1 MGNTIVNAV
10 IVHSNRLFREALS
23 VALIIQEGIAVN
35 WEASGLDQIHTTRE
49 DSRPD
54 IFLVEA
60 SAPLRRCLEQVKCL
74 QTIVPG
80 CKTIILGVP
89 DTDEAILACIEVG
102 GASGYVLD
110 NGSFDDVVR
119 NIRAV
124 AAGETICS
132 PHVANLAFARVSA
145 LARQANVIGANQP
158 QYLTRREQDIIES
171 IEKGL
176 CNKEIAVR
184 LGIEVSTVK
193 NHVHNILDK
202 LKLQDRR
209 SAVRYVKEH
218 GLTLNLHGPLPP
230 QPDLFDHP
238 FLILCTNIRALP
250 RDSFQSSWI

>member
-1 MGNTIVNAV
+1 MVHQDIRII
-10 IVHSNRLFREALS
+10 IVHSHRLLRESLAMTLS
-23 VALIIQEGIAVN
+23 QQEGIDVRC
-35 WEASGLDQIHTTRE
+35 EVSSLEQIRA
-49 DSRPD
+49 DRVAFQPD
-54 IFLVEA
+54 LFLVEA
-60 SAPLRRCLEQVKCL
+60 SVPLRSCLEQVRCL
-74 QTIVPG
+74 QTIVPD
-80 CKTIILGVP
+80 CKTIMLGVP

-110 NGSFDDVVR
+110 NGSFDDMVR

-124 AAGETICS
+124 AAGEAICS
-132 PHVANLAFARVSA
+132 PHVANLAFTRMSA
-145 LARQANVIGANQP
+145 LARQANATGVNQP

-218 GLTLNLHGPLPP
+218 GLTAH
-230 QPDLFDHP
+230 
-238 FLILCTNIRALP
+238 R
-250 RDSFQSSWI
+250 

>member
-1 MGNTIVNAV
+1 MVHEDIRIV
-10 IVHSNRLFREALS
+10 IFHSNRVLRESLMLAL
-23 VALIIQEGIAVN
+23 AQQDGIVVSP
-35 WEASGLDQIHTTRE
+35 EVSRLDQIHANGAE
-49 DSRPD
+49 FQSDL
-54 IFLVEA
+54 FLVEA
-60 SAPLRRCLEQVKCL
+60 SLPLRICLEQVRCL

-80 CKTIILGVP
+80 CKTIMLDVP
-89 DTDEAILACIEVG
+89 STDEAILACIEVG
-102 GASGYVLD
+102 GASGYVLN

-124 AAGETICS
+124 AAGETVCS

-145 LARQANVIGANQP
+145 LARQANATGANQQ

-218 GLTLNLHGPLPP
+218 GLTENLH
-230 QPDLFDHP
+230 
-238 FLILCTNIRALP
+238 
-250 RDSFQSSWI
+250 

>member
-1 MGNTIVNAV
+1 MVHQDIRIV
-10 IVHSNRLFREALS
+10 IFHSCRLFRETLGMTLS
-23 VALIIQEGIAVN
+23 QQEGIAVSSQV
-35 WEASGLDQIHTTRE
+35 SGLDQIHADRSE
-49 DSRPD
+49 FQGD

-60 SAPLRRCLEQVKCL
+60 SAPLPICLDQARCL
-74 QTIVPG
+74 QTIMPG

-89 DTDEAILACIEVG
+89 NTDEAILACIEVG

-124 AAGETICS
+124 AAGEAICS
-132 PHVANLAFARVSA
+132 PHVANLAFARMSA
-145 LARQANVIGANQP
+145 LARQASATGDNQQ

-176 CNKEIAVR
+176 CNKEIAFR

-218 GLTLNLHGPLPP
+218 GLIQNLH
-230 QPDLFDHP
+230 
-238 FLILCTNIRALP
+238 
-250 RDSFQSSWI
+250 

>member
-1 MGNTIVNAV
+1 MVHQDIRIIIVYS
-10 IVHSNRLFREALS
+10 HRLFRETLAMTLS
-23 VALIIQEGIAVN
+23 QQEGIAV
-35 WEASGLDQIHTTRE
+35 SGEVSDLDQIHANGAE
-49 DSRPD
+49 SQCD
-54 IFLVEA
+54 IVLVEA
-60 SAPLRRCLEQVKCL
+60 SAPLCRCYEQVRGL
-74 QTIVPG
+74 QAIVPG
-80 CKTIILGVP
+80 CKTIMLGVS
-89 DTDEAILACIEVG
+89 DTDEAVLACIEVG

-124 AAGETICS
+124 AAGETVCS

-145 LARQANVIGANQP
+145 LARQGNGMGANQL

-218 GLTLNLHGPLPP
+218 GLTGNLH
-230 QPDLFDHP
+230 
-238 FLILCTNIRALP
+238 
-250 RDSFQSSWI
+250 

>member
-1 MGNTIVNAV
+1 MVHQDIRIV
-10 IVHSNRLFREALS
+10 IVHSRRLFRETLAMALS
-23 VALIIQEGIAVN
+23 QQEGIAVSR
-35 WEASGLDQIHTTRE
+35 EVSSLDQIHADGAE
-49 DSRPD
+49 FQCECDL
-54 IFLVEA
+54 FLVEA
-60 SAPLRRCLEQVKCL
+60 SAPVLRCLEQVRCL
-74 QTIVPG
+74 QTIVSG

-89 DTDEAILACIEVG
+89 DTDEAVMFCIEVG

-124 AAGETICS
+124 AAGETVCS
-132 PHVANLAFARVSA
+132 PHVANLAFARMSA
-145 LARQANVIGANQP
+145 LARQANATGANQR

-209 SAVRYVKEH
+209 SAARYVKEH
-218 GLTLNLHGPLPP
+218 GLTENLH
-230 QPDLFDHP
+230 
-238 FLILCTNIRALP
+238 
-250 RDSFQSSWI
+250 

>member
-1 MGNTIVNAV
+1 MVHQDIGVG
-10 IVHSNRLFREALS
+10 IVHSHRMFRETLAMTLS
-23 VALIIQEGIAVN
+23 QQEGIDVRC
-35 WEASGLDQIHTTRE
+35 EVSGLDRVHADGAELQC
-49 DSRPD
+49 D
-54 IFLVEA
+54 IILIEA
-60 SAPLRRCLEQVKCL
+60 STPLCRCYEKVRGL
-74 QTIVPG
+74 QTIVHG
-80 CKTIILGVP
+80 CKSIILGVP

-124 AAGETICS
+124 AVGETVCS
-132 PHVANLAFARVSA
+132 PHVANLAFARMSA
-145 LARQANVIGANQP
+145 LARRANGTEANQP

-176 CNKEIAVR
+176 CNKEIAAR

-193 NHVHNILDK
+193 NHIHNILDK

-218 GLTLNLHGPLPP
+218 GLTANLH
-230 QPDLFDHP
+230 
-238 FLILCTNIRALP
+238 
-250 RDSFQSSWI
+250 

>member
-1 MGNTIVNAV
+1 MVHQDIRII
-10 IVHSNRLFREALS
+10 IVHSHRLLRESLAMTLS
-23 VALIIQEGIAVN
+23 QQEGIDVRC
-35 WEASGLDQIHTTRE
+35 EVSSLEQIRA
-49 DSRPD
+49 DRVAFQPD
-54 IFLVEA
+54 LFLVEA
-60 SAPLRRCLEQVKCL
+60 SVPLRSCLEQVRCL
-74 QTIVPG
+74 QTIVPD
-80 CKTIILGVP
+80 CKTIMLGVP

-124 AAGETICS
+124 AAGEAICS
-132 PHVANLAFARVSA
+132 PHVANLAFTRMSA
-145 LARQANVIGANQP
+145 LARQANATGVNQP

-218 GLTLNLHGPLPP
+218 GLTAH
-230 QPDLFDHP
+230 
-238 FLILCTNIRALP
+238 R
-250 RDSFQSSWI
+250 

>member
-1 MGNTIVNAV
+1 MVYQDIRIV
-10 IVHSNRLFREALS
+10 ILHSHRLFRETLAMTLS
-23 VALIIQEGIAVN
+23 QQEGIAVSC
-35 WEASGLDQIHTTRE
+35 EVSSLDQIHVDGAE
-49 DSRPD
+49 FQCDL
-54 IFLVEA
+54 FLVEA
-60 SAPLRRCLEQVKCL
+60 SAPLRRCLEQVRCL
-74 QTIVPG
+74 QTIVSG

-89 DTDEAILACIEVG
+89 DTDEAVMFCIEVG

-110 NGSFDDVVR
+110 NGSFDDLVR

-124 AAGETICS
+124 AAGETVCS
-132 PHVANLAFARVSA
+132 PHVANLAFTRISA
-145 LARQANVIGANQP
+145 LARQANATGANQP

-209 SAVRYVKEH
+209 SAARYVKEH
-218 GLTLNLHGPLPP
+218 GLTENLH
-230 QPDLFDHP
+230 
-238 FLILCTNIRALP
+238 
-250 RDSFQSSWI
+250 

>member
-1 MGNTIVNAV
+1 MVPHEIRIV
-10 IVHSNRLFREALS
+10 ILHSGRLFRETLAMTLS
-23 VALIIQEGIAVN
+23 LQEGIAVSR
-35 WEASGLDQIHTTRE
+35 EVSDRDQIHADGAE
-49 DSRPD
+49 FQCD
-54 IFLVEA
+54 IVLVEA
-60 SAPLRRCLEQVKCL
+60 STPLLRCLEQARGL
-74 QTIVPG
+74 QAIIPA
-80 CKTIILGVP
+80 CKTIILGVS

-124 AAGETICS
+124 AAGETVCS

-145 LARQANVIGANQP
+145 LARHANVTETNQP
-158 QYLTRREQDIIES
+158 QYLTRREQNIIES

-176 CNKEIAVR
+176 SNKEIAVR

-218 GLTLNLHGPLPP
+218 GLVANL
-230 QPDLFDHP
+230 
-238 FLILCTNIRALP
+238 R
-250 RDSFQSSWI
+250 